1 MSGSSA
7 GALQFDLPLGWLAPG
22 DYLVEFNAATISRVS
37 ERSGAVQADR
47 VTSG

>member
-22 DYLVEFNAATISRVS
+22 DYHVEFNAATTAGSAKEVVRFKLT
-37 ERSGAVQADR
+37 G
-47 VTSG
+47 